1 MTVGGS
7 YIVSMKYSQGLF
19 SNATWKLCRLAD
31 RPTGTALRLR
41 PMLCIVSISIL
52 WYLACCCVPADIID
66 GIDAPPPLDELTL
79 LDCRFADPPESELG
93 ALLKI
98 GSLPR
103 PLLPDNTRVLKYS
116 VSKYWSNSFINLP
129 LYWLW
134 PSGDEDFDDFD
145 DFEDLYRDGD
155 PLLS

>member
-1 MTVGGS
+1 MKYDQEIYTVFTYMVHHGDMLFLCPMTVGGS

-41 PMLCIVSISIL
+41 PMFCTVSISNL
-52 WYLACCCVPADIID
+52 WYLACCCAPADIID

-103 PLLPDNTRVLKYS
+103 PLLPDNTRVL
-116 VSKYWSNSFINLP
+116 
-129 LYWLW
+129 
-134 PSGDEDFDDFD
+134 EM
-145 DFEDLYRDGD
+145 
-155 PLLS
+155 